1 MEIYDLGPALA
12 QRRKALGITQ
22 EALCKELHLSRV
34 TLSAFETGKKLS
46 LSLRQLGHILK
57 RLDLELEIKERSS
70 TPTLDDLLD

>member
-1 MEIYDLGPALA
+1 MEIYDLGPAIA

-34 TLSAFETGKKLS
+34 TISAFETGKKLS

-57 RLDLELEIKERSS
+57 RLGLELDIKERSN
-70 TPTLDDLLD
+70 TPTLDDLLN